1 MRLGGAVYGARVRIY
16 GGWDGLLGWSVW
28 AGGLGE
34 GWVAYGLCPKSRGR
48 RTRASPFEVHPAGKF
63 QWHFTCGFDFRHS
76 LWLPFVAAFAV
87 LKGLLIV
94 PVGTMG
100 PFWPGDSP
108 LQAVRGGGGGEW
120 RKGGR
125 VPVMLY
131 LWFRFWT
138 YSMMEPG
145 DNNSCCGNYGSFLI
159 WW

>member
-1 MRLGGAVYGARVRIY
+1 M
-16 GGWDGLLGWSVW
+16 
-28 AGGLGE
+28 
-34 GWVAYGLCPKSRGR
+34 
-48 RTRASPFEVHPAGKF
+48 
-63 QWHFTCGFDFRHS
+63 
-76 LWLPFVAAFAV
+76 PFVAAFAV

-108 LQAVRGGGGGEW
+108 LQAVRGGRGVGGEW
-120 RKGGR
+120 RKGAR

-159 WW
+159 W